1 MIKTVGVRD
10 IAACA
15 AFCGMAY
22 AWLQPLSC
30 VVGFFGLC
38 CADGLSGQFLSSFFQ
53 AWRGC
58 TTAAAQPYDGR
69 HTHFM
74 ATATRA
80 YGGRRKFSVSRPSER
95 HDSVKFLSRVKKAL
109 CFRRFP
115 LGISGV
121 QPLPVARRGGP
132 SADIPPLPHHENDM
146 ENYFCKYSSTCAAMS
161 LPLAR
166 ALTTR
171 LAPLAASPA
180 TKTFSG

>member
-1 MIKTVGVRD
+1 MRGLLRNGVRV
-10 IAACA
+10 AAASFMRCRILWIML
-15 AFCGMAY
+15 CRR
-22 AWLQPLSC
+22 PLRPVS
-30 VVGFFGLC
+30 VIL
-38 CADGLSGQFLSSFFQ
+38 FQ
-53 AWRGC
+53 AWVGC
-58 TTAAAQPYDGR
+58 TTAVIQLYDGR

-74 ATATRA
+74 ATVTRA
-80 YGGRRKFSVSRPSER
+80 YGGRRKFSVSRSGKR
-95 HDSVKFLSRVKKAL
+95 HDSVKFLPRVKKAL

>member
-1 MIKTVGVRD
+1 MCGLLQNGVRVV
-10 IAACA
+10 AASFVRCRI
-15 AFCGMAY
+15 FWIM
-22 AWLQPLSC
+22 
-30 VVGFFGLC
+30 LC
-38 CADGLSGQFLSSFFQ
+38 RRTLRPVSVILFQ
-53 AWRGC
+53 TWSGC
-58 TTAAAQPYDGR
+58 TTAVIQPYDGH

-74 ATATRA
+74 ATVTRA
-80 YGGRRKFSVSRPSER
+80 YGGRRKFSVSRPSKR
-95 HDSVKFLSRVKKAL
+95 HDSVKFLPRVKKAP
-109 CFRRFP
+109 CFRHFP
-115 LGISGV
+115 PGMSGV

-132 SADIPPLPHHENDM
+132 SADDPPLPYHENDM